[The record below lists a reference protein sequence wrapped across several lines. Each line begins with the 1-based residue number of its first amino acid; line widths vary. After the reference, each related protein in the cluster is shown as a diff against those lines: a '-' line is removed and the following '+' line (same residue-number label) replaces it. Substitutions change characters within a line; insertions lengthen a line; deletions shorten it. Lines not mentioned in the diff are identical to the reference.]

1 MVGKTN
7 ALASG
12 FRLIVVGYE
21 GTYDGA
27 AHAISASVPSAYAAN
42 TTIRYNTG
50 SSIWTATVPSR
61 TAAGTSTI
69 QVRATNPNFET
80 IIVTTTIVIH
90 PAPVTLTAN
99 SSSKTYTGRSQ
110 SVSGYT
116 SSVSG
121 LSFSGVS
128 ASGTGTNVGTY
139 TVTIRNATV
148 NTTTDSTGNYIVTEI
163 VNGTLTITKAAASSL
178 GLSVS
183 DYSGSYDGSAHGVS
197 VYVSVS
203 SGTTIYYRTSTNGSW
218 VTTAPTRTSKGTT
231 TVYVKA
237 ENNNYETAT
246 ASGTI
251 TITDP
256 PKSVIILNWNPDPSR
271 AISIKA
277 PTKGTTVYTY
287 SNTPSG
293 YVRYEVP
300 ETGQYIITAINM
312 TPSNPII
319 QVTSLYNETYY
330 CEGQL

>member
-7 ALASG
+7 AISSS
-12 FRLIVVGYE
+12 FRLIVSGYT
-21 GTYDGA
+21 GTYDGSS
-27 AHAISASVPSAYAAN
+27 HTVTASVPPAYASN
-42 TTIRYNTG
+42 TTIRYSTNN
-50 SSIWTATVPSR
+50 SSWSYSSPSR
-61 TAAGTSTI
+61 TDAGTTTVY
-69 QVRATNPNFET
+69 VRATNPNFET
-80 IIVTTTIVIH
+80 ITESTTITIN

-99 SSSKTYTGRSQ
+99 SDSIMYNGRSQ

-116 SSVSG
+116 CSVPG
-121 LSFSGVS
+121 IYFSGVS
-128 ASGTGTNVGTY
+128 ASGSGTNAGTY
-139 TVTIRNATV
+139 TVTIRGATV
-148 NTTTDSTGNYIVTEI
+148 NETTDYTENYLVTSI
-163 VNGTLTITKAAASSL
+163 VNGTLTITKASASSL

-183 DYSGSYDGSAHGVS
+183 DYSGSYDGSSHSVS
-197 VYVSVS
+197 VYVYDS
-203 SGTTIYYRTSTNGSW
+203 SGTTIYYRTSTTGSW
-218 VTTAPTRTSKGTT
+218 STTAPTRSAIGTT

-256 PKSVIILNWNPDPSR
+256 PRTVIILNWLPDPSR
-271 AISIKA
+271 AISITA

-300 ETGQYIITAINM
+300 ETGRYIITAVNM
-312 TPSNPII
+312 TPSNPYIT
-319 QVTSLYNETYY
+319 VNSLYNESYY

>member
-7 ALASG
+7 ALSSG
-12 FRLIVVGYE
+12 YRLIVVGYE
-21 GTYDGA
+21 GNYDGS
-27 AHAISASVPSAYAAN
+27 AHAVTASVPSAYASSTRIQYSTNN
-42 TTIRYNTG
+42 TSWSNTP
-50 SSIWTATVPSR
+50 TSR
-61 TAAGTSTI
+61 TNAGTTTVY
-69 QVRATNPNFET
+69 VRAVNSNFAT
-80 IIVTTTIVIH
+80 LTAVTTLTIN
-90 PAPVTLTAN
+90 PAPVTLTAG
-99 SSSKTYTGRSQ
+99 SGTYVYNGSNRSIT
-110 SVSGYT
+110 SYT

-121 LSFSGVS
+121 LYFRGVS
-128 ASGTGTNVGTY
+128 ASGSGTNVGEY
-139 TVTIRNATV
+139 SVTLRGVTL
-148 NTTTDSTGNYIVTEI
+148 NTTTDSTGNYVVTAT
-163 VNGTLTITKAAASSL
+163 VNGKLTITKATASSL

-183 DYSGSYDGSAHGVS
+183 DYSGSYDGNSHSVSVS
-197 VYVSVS
+197 VYIS
-203 SGTTIYYRTSTNGSW
+203 SGTTIYYRTSTTGSW

-300 ETGQYIITAINM
+300 ETGRYVITAVNM